1 MILFY
6 NSLNYLNLDI
16 DLSQFKVKNKEKNVI
31 GLILDL
37 YLI

>member
-16 DLSQFKVKNKEKNVI
+16 DLSQFKVKNKEKMS
-31 GLILDL
+31 LA
-37 YLI
+37 